1 MRVIYQGSTIV
12 MFERFYYYSREFCA
26 TIPYPTIYKTN
37 DADVFLWFNVP
48 TVSLPLAKPNCR
60 DFNELDKRNFRYL
73 TES

>member
-1 MRVIYQGSTIV
+1 
-12 MFERFYYYSREFCA
+12 MFERFCYYSREFCA
-26 TIPYPTIYKTN
+26 TIPYSTIYKKN